1 MFFQEK
7 TPQLR
12 TLIRDSFCLIWVIFF
27 HAWLFQSYEIPDP
40 TEWNPDLVAPATN
53 LSEEIYRFPVLI
65 WITKGDLAV
74 DLNFVISG
82 FLIGGQL
89 FKQRKETG
97 VINFKGFYLRRIR
110 RLMPAYLVAMLL
122 ALYLMNG
129 INVERAWSNLL

>member
-1 MFFQEK
+1 MNFNALLK
-7 TPQLR
+7 RGNRAYPAVDG
-12 TLIRDSFCLIWVIFF
+12 IRAIAVIWVIFF

-74 DLNFVISG
+74 DLFFVISG

-97 VINFKGFYLRRIR
+97 VINFKWFYFSFIL
-110 RLMPAYLVAMLL
+110 
-122 ALYLMNG
+122 NF
-129 INVERAWSNLL
+129 